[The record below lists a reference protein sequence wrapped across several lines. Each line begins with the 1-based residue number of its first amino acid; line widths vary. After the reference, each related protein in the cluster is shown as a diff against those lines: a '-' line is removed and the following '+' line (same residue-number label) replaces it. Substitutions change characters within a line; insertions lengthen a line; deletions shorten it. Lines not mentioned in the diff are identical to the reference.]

1 MRISAESSD
10 ETLMTMLQQKELAAL
25 EALYDRHHRLVLAL
39 AHRVLGDR
47 ETAEDIVQETFLT
60 AWRQAAVY
68 SQERGRVRGWLL
80 SIARNRAIDRLRRT
94 RNVRQ
99 IDEVSDSLVDQRS
112 ANLEE
117 AIDEKARR
125 ERLRQALAVL
135 SADQREAVELAYYGG
150 LTHQEISQRTGAP
163 LGTVKGRMRLAM
175 EKLRLALA
183 DLAPEVAGE

>member
-39 AHRVLGDR
+39 AFRVLADR

>member
-10 ETLMTMLQQKELAAL
+10 ETLMSMLQQKELAAL

-39 AHRVLGDR
+39 AFRVLADR

-112 ANLEE
+112 ANLEQ